1 MTNNDKYVNALSKVQ
16 YDKKNFDTYT
26 TKFKAALR
34 MHPNKLDNVMLKGE
48 LNVLLKRQLVDSLE
62 KNLKSD
68 GTRVY
73 TAAEVDAR
81 VAELLAEC
89 KAEVASAIILTI
101 IEVDPGLAHSLE
113 DKHDGKGDA
122 MWAALAKKHTHAGN
136 DTRQA

>member
-48 LNVLLKRQLVDSLE
+48 LNALLKRQLVDSLE

-68 GTRVY
+68 GSRVY
-73 TAAEVDAR
+73 TAADVTTR
-81 VAELLAEC
+81 VADALE
-89 KAEVASAIILTI
+89 
-101 IEVDPGLAHSLE
+101 AHE
-113 DKHDGKGDA
+113 RPQA
-122 MWAALAKKHTHAGN
+122 VE
-136 DTRQA
+136 RQE